1 VFLLLLCLLVLVLV
15 LVHAVLS
22 AVCAPHTNSRDENL
36 RTEWWLQRQRGS
48 VITSRQECARA
59 MLPTASCFSHLN

>member
-1 VFLLLLCLLVLVLV
+1 LCLLVLV

-22 AVCAPHTNSRDENL
+22 VVCARTTITGDENL
-36 RTEWWLQRQRGS
+36 RTKWWLQRQRGS
-48 VITSRQECARA
+48 FITSRQECARA